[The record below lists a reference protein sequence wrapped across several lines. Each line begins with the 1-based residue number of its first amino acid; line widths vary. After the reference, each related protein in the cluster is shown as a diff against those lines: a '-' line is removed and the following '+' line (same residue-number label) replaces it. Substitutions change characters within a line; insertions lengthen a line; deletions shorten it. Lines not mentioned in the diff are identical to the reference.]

1 MFTVDFSSWPC
12 RVNLFTIAILLQAL
26 HCLVMVLPNIDDNFE
41 LGLKIA
47 QRVWVT
53 SFDIDENVKKLAE
66 R

>member
-1 MFTVDFSSWPC
+1 
-12 RVNLFTIAILLQAL
+12 
-26 HCLVMVLPNIDDNFE
+26 MVLPNIDDNFE

-53 SFDIDENVKKLAE
+53 SNDVDDNVKKLAE